1 MLFTFNKF
9 WKSLFLLV
17 GAWATWAFIGFEFT
31 AVTLLSL
38 IVASNFQ
45 NNSSVF

>member
-9 WKSLFLLV
+9 WKTVLFLG
-17 GAWATWAFIGFEFT
+17 GALFSLSFIGFEFT

-38 IVASNFQ
+38 ILCSNFKTTETHI
-45 NNSSVF
+45 